1 MVTNSFKIKA
11 MEELQGLWKKL
22 YKKIT
27 LVYILAA
34 FLSWEGA
41 KSYWGKFTDHL
52 VVEKLKTLDIKIE
65 ELETEVEVQ
74 DYQKQKLADK
84 IFREKGIVI
93 TDAQIDSVKTGKLVS
108 KWKK

>member
-1 MVTNSFKIKA
+1 
-11 MEELQGLWKKL
+11 MEELKGLWKKL
-22 YKKIT
+22 FKKIT
-27 LVYILAA
+27 IVYILAII
-34 FLSWEGA
+34 LSFKGA
-41 KSYWGKFTDHL
+41 KCYWNDFTNYL

-65 ELETEVEVQ
+65 DLELEVEVQ

-93 TDAQIDSVKTGKLVS
+93 TDAQIDSVKTGTLIK